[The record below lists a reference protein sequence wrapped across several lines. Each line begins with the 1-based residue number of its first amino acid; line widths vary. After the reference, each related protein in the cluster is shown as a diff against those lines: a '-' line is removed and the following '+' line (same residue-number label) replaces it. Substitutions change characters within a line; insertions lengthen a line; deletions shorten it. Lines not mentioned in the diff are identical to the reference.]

1 MKQKQKAE
9 IWKTE
14 IRLAR
19 RLISTFAPRWRLRA
33 ESYFLHF
40 CFSPVVDFC
49 FLLST
54 FLIFPSSS
62 SSSSWGIGD
71 GSWKMGDGSAIF
83 SLRSSNFHLPR
94 LKAEIGNQKL
104 GIGGFF
110 FAETMSTCVLPAK
123 RAVSQPSH
131 NRPYENQDSNC
142 RSSDQ

>member
-94 LKAEIGNQKL
+94 LKAEIWKTEIRL
-104 GIGGFF
+104 ARRLIST
-110 FAETMSTCVLPAK
+110 FAPRWRL
-123 RAVSQPSH
+123 RAGSYFLHFCFSPV
-131 NRPYENQDSNC
+131 
-142 RSSDQ
+142 